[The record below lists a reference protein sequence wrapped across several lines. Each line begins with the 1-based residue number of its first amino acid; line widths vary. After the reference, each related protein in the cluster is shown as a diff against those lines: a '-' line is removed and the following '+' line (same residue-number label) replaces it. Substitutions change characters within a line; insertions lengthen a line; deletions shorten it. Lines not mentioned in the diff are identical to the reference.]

1 MQAPLVSDS
10 REQLRQASDLVRH
23 AAKAQQRMD
32 EAQAQKPWLNVLK
45 RWFMEMPCLMLCAV
59 VLGLGAA
66 LAVFHVDKQP
76 TAPPYASAVP
86 DRTTNVP
93 EVRAPE
99 VRRASYVIGADYNLG
114 TAQAPFIVRFL
125 GARTSIDQL
134 MRVPNPRVGDMY
146 WVSDTGHYWFL
157 TRVGSTQRLSW
168 VDP

>member
-10 REQLRQASDLVRH
+10 REQLRQASDLVRY

-32 EAQAQKPWLNVLK
+32 EAKAQKSWLSVLK
-45 RWFMEMPCLMLCAV
+45 RWFIEMPCLMLCATV
-59 VLGLGAA
+59 FGLGAA
-66 LAVFHVDKQP
+66 LSVFHVNKQP
-76 TAPPYASAVP
+76 AVQPAQPTVQDMFPGAVP
-86 DRTTNVP
+86 V
-93 EVRAPE
+93 PE

-125 GARTSIDQL
+125 GARTSMDQL
-134 MRVPNPRVGDMY
+134 MRVPNPQVGDMY
-146 WVSDTGHYWFL
+146 WVGDTGHYWFL